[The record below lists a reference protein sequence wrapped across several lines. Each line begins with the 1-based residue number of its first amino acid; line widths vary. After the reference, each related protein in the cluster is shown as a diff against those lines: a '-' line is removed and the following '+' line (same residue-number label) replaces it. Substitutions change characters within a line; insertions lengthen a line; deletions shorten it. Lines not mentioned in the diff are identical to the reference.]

1 MKKNDKIRAEDL
13 DQEHLTFED
22 LCYLYGTGQAYIISN
37 DGRKNY
43 YGYRFGVMTR
53 LGDMEISQW
62 EMLLRR
68 LIERSGEQVLQE
80 NLLNWVTKHS
90 PYLRTERERRIEA
103 LALHSARIFEDPK
116 WVDFEAF
123 RREYGHLL
131 TKETEESRGKSHAPE
146 IEKGGEN
153 GE

>member
-1 MKKNDKIRAEDL
+1 MQKNDKIRAEDL

-22 LCYLYGTGQAYIISN
+22 LCYLYGTGQSYIISN

-53 LGDMEISQW
+53 LGDLEISQW

-68 LIERSGEQVLQE
+68 LIERSGEQALQE
-80 NLLNWVTKHS
+80 NLLNWVTEHCT
-90 PYLRTERERRIEA
+90 YLHTKQERQTEA
-103 LALHSARIFEDPK
+103 LVLHSMRIFEDPR

-123 RREYGHLL
+123 RRECGHLL
-131 TKETEESRGKSHAPE
+131 TKETEESK
-146 IEKGGEN
+146 
-153 GE
+153 

>member
-1 MKKNDKIRAEDL
+1 MSKYEKIRAEDL
-13 DQEHLTFED
+13 DQEHLTYDD
-22 LCYLYGTGQAYIISN
+22 LRYLYGTGQSYIISN
-37 DGRKNY
+37 DGRKKN

-68 LIERSGEQVLQE
+68 LIERSGEQALQE
-80 NLLNWVTKHS
+80 NLLNWVTKHY
-90 PYLRTERERRIEA
+90 PYLRTEREQQIEA

-131 TKETEESRGKSHAPE
+131 TKETEASK
-146 IEKGGEN
+146 
-153 GE
+153 